1 MTEATAG
8 RVQEKQSEK
17 KGKNDGVGV
26 ERKSQAIECARKR
39 KVRMFTAEKQKGQKP
54 VSLEI

>member
-8 RVQEKQSEK
+8 RVQEKQPKRKAKMMGLEP
-17 KGKNDGVGV
+17 